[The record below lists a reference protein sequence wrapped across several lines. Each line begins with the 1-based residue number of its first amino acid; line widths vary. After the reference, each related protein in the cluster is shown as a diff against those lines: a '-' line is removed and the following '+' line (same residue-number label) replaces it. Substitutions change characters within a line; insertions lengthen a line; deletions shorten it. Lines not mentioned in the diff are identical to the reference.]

1 MTEKEPS
8 INSINNKLIE
18 YKKNPSLDLRNFL
31 VLHFLF
37 LVKNVLKT
45 IHIPQNSILSSNDLI
60 NYGIL
65 GLIDAIEKYQ
75 PEQNVKFETY
85 AQHRIKGAILDEIR
99 KLDWLSRNERRL
111 AKSFTETME
120 KSFVESGE
128 AKYEEITKRLNLSD
142 EELRKYF
149 VAFQSSQ
156 SSFFIPEIVK
166 LQDEDEEVSF
176 IGNIPNGEEKNALDE
191 IVDNEKIEII
201 YNFLKSLPE
210 RERLIITL
218 YYYENLKFKE
228 IGALLELSESRVS
241 QIHSSII
248 KKLKLKF
255 KELEG

>member
-1 MTEKEPS
+1 MTGKEPS
-8 INSINNKLIE
+8 TNSINDKLIE
-18 YKKNPSLDLRNFL
+18 YKKNPSLELRNYL

-37 LVKNVLKT
+37 MVKNVLKT
-45 IHIPQNSILSSNDLI
+45 IHLPQNSILSSNDLI

-65 GLIDAIEKYQ
+65 GLIDAIEKFQ

-85 AQHRIKGAILDEIR
+85 ALHRIRGSILDEIR

-111 AKSFTETME
+111 AKSLSETME
-120 KSFVESGE
+120 RSFVESGE
-128 AKYEEITKRLNLSD
+128 TKYQEITKRLNLSD
-142 EELRKYF
+142 VELKKYF
-149 VAFQSSQ
+149 IAFQSWQ
-156 SSFFIPEIVK
+156 SSFFYPENIR
-166 LQDEDEEVSF
+166 LDDENEEISF
-176 IGNIPNGEEKNALDE
+176 IGNIPSREEKNALDE

-201 YNFLKSLPE
+201 FNFLKSLPE

-228 IGALLELSESRVS
+228 IGAILELSESRVS
-241 QIHSSII
+241 QIHSSVI